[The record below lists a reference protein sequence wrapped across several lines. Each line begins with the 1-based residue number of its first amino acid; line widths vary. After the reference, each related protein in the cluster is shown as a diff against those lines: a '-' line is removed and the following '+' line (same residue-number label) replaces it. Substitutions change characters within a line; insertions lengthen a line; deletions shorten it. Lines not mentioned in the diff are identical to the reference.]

1 MNKAIIVNSLAILV
15 LVANCAFLQY
25 QVTDLKDR
33 LSDQIKVNAAQIE
46 FAERVVRA
54 ITKDD
59 K

>member
-54 ITKDD
+54 ITKDS